1 MLPTTPA
8 ITRHAGSKEPRP
20 PLRRVTGIFAGGV
33 VGAAGVAAFG
43 VIHALA
49 IVPIWD
55 RLAPGLFFAV
65 PSGALIG
72 WSFVEMQR
80 AARTPVSPLLTWGF
94 GLLVWV
100 ALFPSLVL
108 ANVLRLLSVSA
119 STREFGDFA
128 AIVLTGVVAVA
139 IAHASAI
146 GWRVKVSFAV
156 ATCGLLAAGGGPIPI
171 ANGPRA
177 CGLFL
182 GVTALWLAAGAML
195 TFLLCRPGAIG
206 SVPRVP

>member
-1 MLPTTPA
+1 MLPITPA
-8 ITRHAGSKEPRP
+8 ISRHEDLTERRP
-20 PLRRVTGIFAGGV
+20 PLRRVTGIIAGGV
-33 VGAAGVAAFG
+33 VGAVGVATFG
-43 VIHALA
+43 VVHALA

-72 WSFVEMQR
+72 WSFVEMQL
-80 AARTPVSPLLTWGF
+80 AAPTSASPLLTWGF

-128 AIVLTGVVAVA
+128 AFALTAVVAGA
-139 IAHASAI
+139 IAHASAT
-146 GWRVKVSFAV
+146 GWRVKVSFAA

-171 ANGPRA
+171 VNGPRA
-177 CGLFL
+177 RGLFL

-195 TFLLCRPGAIG
+195 TFLLRRPDAVG
-206 SVPRVP
+206 SFPRVP